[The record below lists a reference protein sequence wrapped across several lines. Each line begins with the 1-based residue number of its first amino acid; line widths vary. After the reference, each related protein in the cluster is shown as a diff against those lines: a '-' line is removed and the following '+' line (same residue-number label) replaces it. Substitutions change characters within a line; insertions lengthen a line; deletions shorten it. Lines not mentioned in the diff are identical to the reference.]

1 MKKLT
6 LKGSINLENDQQIFV
21 AMIVVF
27 IVGAA
32 IIGIFR
38 IPHKHDMDVR
48 QIRWECGVHIEE
60 YQKEHH
66 RERSTYPKDAY
77 NVESYEVRK
86 SKRVKDSDG
95 DYHTRYYY
103 VTRYD
108 YDVNVWKETRC
119 VVTWGND
126 HNPYF
131 GEYTLKE
138 AGPDGLGEERVSYNS
153 TVYTASGVWLE
164 SKRGICILSRSPL
177 RFGISSQPM
186 MSLCTKNA
194 HWAVPQISRLPSDM
208 MINRQPNT
216 RVVFFIQKML
226 L

>member
-1 MKKLT
+1 MKK
-6 LKGSINLENDQQIFV
+6 LKGSINDINLESDTQLLI
-21 AMIVVF
+21 
-27 IVGAA
+27 A
-32 IIGIFR
+32 IIAIFAIVALIFGIGH

-48 QIRWECGVHIEE
+48 QIRWECGIHIEE

-77 NVESYEVRK
+77 NVDSYQVRK

-95 DYHTRYYY
+95 DYHTKYYY

-119 VVTWGND
+119 VTTSGSD
-126 HNPYF
+126 HEPYF

-153 TVYTASGVWLE
+153 TVYTASGIWLDSKKEDLHTVEIPADIWDKLTINDELMYKE
-164 SKRGICILSRSPL
+164 SAMG
-177 RFGISSQPM
+177 G
-186 MSLCTKNA
+186 
-194 HWAVPQISRLPSDM
+194 PSDFQ
-208 MINRQPNT
+208 IAQ
-216 RVVFFIQKML
+216 
-226 L
+226 